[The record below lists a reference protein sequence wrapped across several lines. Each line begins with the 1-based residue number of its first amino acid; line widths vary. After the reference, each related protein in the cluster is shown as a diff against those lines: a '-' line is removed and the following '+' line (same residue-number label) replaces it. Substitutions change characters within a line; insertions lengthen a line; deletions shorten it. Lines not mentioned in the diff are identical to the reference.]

1 MQHPD
6 ARGFKVALVQ
16 GELLQPTEGR
26 VDALKVLASEDW
38 GAIQLPSSDYPDE
51 VAAPLLEQAAE
62 QAEEFHRHGY
72 LLAVVGRRRG
82 LDEALA
88 AYGLERP
95 PSIDPA
101 TEIELREWLCDLI
114 A

>member
-1 MQHPD
+1 VAGD
-6 ARGFKVALVQ
+6 ARSFRVALVA
-16 GELLQPTEGR
+16 GELINPPDGS
-26 VDALKVLASEDW
+26 VDALTVLERECW
-38 GAIQLPSSDYPDE
+38 GAIQLPAADYPDE
-51 VAAPLLEQAAE
+51 VAAPLLEQVAE

-88 AYGLERP
+88 LYGLERP

-101 TEIELREWLCDLI
+101 SEIELREWLCALVE
-114 A
+114 